1 LSKIYLGGYQPPGG
15 IDNRGGYNPRGP
27 FPPPGPGGAM
37 YPIRPLPP
45 LVDMSYGGG
54 PGLSARYPNPTL
66 LTSTRVSYSILFC
79 IIINIFIGDFTK

>member
-1 LSKIYLGGYQPPGG
+1 
-15 IDNRGGYNPRGP
+15 
-27 FPPPGPGGAM
+27 M

-66 LTSTRVSYSILFC
+66 LTSTRVSYSIFVFALFYLVV
-79 IIINIFIGDFTK
+79 NICIGDVTK

>member
-1 LSKIYLGGYQPPGG
+1 
-15 IDNRGGYNPRGP
+15 
-27 FPPPGPGGAM
+27 M

-66 LTSTRVSYSILFC
+66 LTSTRVSYSDIFC